1 MLGRPPMHPSICPL
15 LLSYRA
21 ALTVFAAE
29 KEGCSQAGSLGP
41 EKQGWAFPGG
51 QPVPL
56 PRAGRVALFLQFN
69 SKGDFLLHL
78 HSPLQSHWRVL
89 IKLKPF
95 IPYRKR
101 VGRRLKITYLVREVL
116 PGLLVHVWKLELI
129 TTVCP
134 GV

>member
-1 MLGRPPMHPSICPL
+1 M
-15 LLSYRA
+15 
-21 ALTVFAAE
+21 
-29 KEGCSQAGSLGP
+29 
-41 EKQGWAFPGG
+41 
-51 QPVPL
+51 
-56 PRAGRVALFLQFN
+56 
-69 SKGDFLLHL
+69 LHL

-95 IPYRKR
+95 ILYRKR

-129 TTVCP
+129 TAVCP